1 MAISFNNIPAN
12 IRVPLFYA
20 EVDNSMANTG
30 ANNLKTLLIGQKTA
44 TGLAQSGKPFLLTSG
59 SKGEEQGG
67 LGSQLSIM
75 NNAYRANDGF
85 GEVWAIALDDPSG
98 GVAATGKFTV
108 ASAAESAGTV
118 YIYIDDERVPVGVE
132 AGNDVATIAQAI
144 ATGINA
150 KPSLPVTASA
160 NLGVVTVT
168 AKNKGLWTNDI
179 TLGYNLQG
187 YAAGESLPNGVGLTV
202 TEMAG
207 GSGMPDLVSAIKA
220 MGDEEYDFIAMP
232 YADADSLNKFKE
244 AMNDD
249 TGRWS
254 WSRQIYGHVYS
265 VKRGTVS
272 ELQSFGHDRNDQHA
286 TIFGIE
292 PTMVSSNA
300 KVLGAIVAQIASATG
315 IDPAR
320 PLQTLELIGVSAA
333 PAGERFVMTE
343 RQTLLTNGIATLYYG
358 GGYVRIERA
367 ITTYQKNAFDVAD
380 TSYLDSETLHTLAYI
395 LRDLKSVITSKYPRH
410 KLASDGTRYG
420 PGQAIVTPSTIK
432 AELVSQYRKLE
443 NLGIVENTDLF
454 KQYLIVERSATDPN
468 RLDVLLPPDLVNGL
482 RIFAV
487 LAQFR
492 LNY

>member
-1 MAISFNNIPAN
+1 MAISFNNIPAS

-20 EVDNSMANTG
+20 EVDNSLANTG

-59 SKGEEQGG
+59 SKGEEQAG

-75 NNAYRANDGF
+75 NSAYRANDGF
-85 GEVWAIALDDPSG
+85 GEVWAIALDDPTS

-108 ASAAESAGTV
+108 ATAAESAGTV

-132 AGNDVATIAQAI
+132 AGDDVSAIAQAI
-144 ATGINA
+144 ASGINA

-160 NLGVVTVT
+160 SAGTVTVT

-179 TLGYNLQG
+179 SLGYNLQG
-187 YAAGESLPNGVGLTV
+187 YAAGEQLPYGVGITV
-202 TEMAG
+202 SAMTG
-207 GSGMPDLVSAIKA
+207 GTGSPDLTAAIKA

-244 AMNDD
+244 VMNDE

-272 ELQSFGHDRNDQHA
+272 ELQAFGRERNDQHA
-286 TIFGIE
+286 TVFGVE
-292 PTMVSSNA
+292 KTMVSSNA
-300 KVLGAIVAQIASATG
+300 KILGAVVAQIASATS

-320 PLQTLELIGVSAA
+320 PLQTLELIGVSSA
-333 PAGERFVMTE
+333 PAGERFMMTE

-380 TSYLDSETLHTLAYI
+380 TSYLDSETLHTLAYV

-410 KLASDGTRYG
+410 KLASDGTRFG

-443 NLGIVENTDLF
+443 NMGIVEQTDLF

>member
-44 TGLAQSGKPFLLTSG
+44 NGLAQSGKPFLLTSG

-108 ASAAESAGTV
+108 ASAAESAGTI

-150 KPSLPVTASA
+150 KPSLPVTASTSS
-160 NLGVVTVT
+160 GVVTVT

-187 YAAGESLPNGVGLTV
+187 YAAGEQLPQGVGLSV
-202 TEMAG
+202 TAMAG
-207 GSGMPDLVSAIKA
+207 GNGTPDLAAAIKA

-232 YADADSLNKFKE
+232 YADAESLNKFKE

-292 PTMVSSNA
+292 KTMVSSNA

>member
-44 TGLAQSGKPFLLTSG
+44 NGLATTGKPFLLTSG
-59 SKGEEQGG
+59 SKGEEQAG
-67 LGSQLSIM
+67 LGSQLATM

-85 GEVWAIALDDPSG
+85 GEVWAIALEDPAS
-98 GVAATGKFTV
+98 GVAATGRFTV
-108 ASAAESAGTV
+108 ASAAESAGTI
-118 YIYIDDERVPVGVE
+118 YIYVDGERVQVGV
-132 AGNDVATIAQAI
+132 AAKDDVATIAQAI
-144 ATGINA
+144 AAGINA

-160 NLGVVTVT
+160 SAGTVTVT

-179 TLGYNLQG
+179 TLGFNLQG
-187 YAAGESLPNGVGLTV
+187 YAAGEQLPYGVDLSV
-202 TEMAG
+202 TAMTG
-207 GSGMPDLVSAIKA
+207 GSGTPDLTAAIKA

-232 YADADSLNKFKE
+232 FSDADSLNLFKE

-265 VKRGTVS
+265 IKRGTVS
-272 ELQSFGHDRNDQHA
+272 ELQSFGATRNDQHA
-286 TIFGIE
+286 TVFGIE
-292 PTMVSSNA
+292 PEMVSSNA
-300 KVLGAIVAQIASATG
+300 KVLGAAVAQIASATS

-320 PLQTLELIGVSAA
+320 PLQTLELIGVDAA
-333 PAGERFVMTE
+333 PAGSRFMMTE
-343 RQTLLTNGIATLYYG
+343 RQTLLTNGIATLYFG

-395 LRDLKSVITSKYPRH
+395 LRDLKSAITSKYPRH
-410 KLASDGTRYG
+410 KLASDGTRFG
-420 PGQAIVTPSTIK
+420 PGQAIVTPNTIK

-443 NLGIVENTDLF
+443 NLGIVENTGLF